1 MSVTITNLIQG
12 PGTLYT
18 GAFGATEP
26 ADSAVNAA
34 PAASAWTDL
43 GATDGGVKLSVDQ
56 TYSEL
61 AVDQLVDSPGRR
73 LTKREFMLDTN
84 LAEPTLTNLSTALN
98 GGTSASGS
106 GWLSYEPLTTTSATQ
121 PNYIAVI
128 MDGYAP
134 QSFRR
139 RVIGRRMLNTSKVE
153 SSYTKDKQTFIP
165 VSFAGH
171 YVSPSITPFHVADQT
186 S

>member
-12 PGTLYT
+12 PGTLFT
-18 GAFGATEP
+18 GAFGAAEP
-26 ADSAVNAA
+26 ADSAVNAV

-61 AVDQLVDSPGRR
+61 SVDQLVDAPGRR

-98 GGTSASGS
+98 GGTSASGT
-106 GWLSYEPLTTTSATQ
+106 GWVSFEPNTATSATQ

-134 QSFRR
+134 NSFRR

-153 SSYTKDKQTFIP
+153 SAYTKDKQTFIP

-171 YVSPSITPFHVADQT
+171 YVSNSITPFHIVDQT
-186 S
+186 A